1 MVTSTR
7 MIAIGIERS
16 GQISI
21 QRVVTGP
28 DDGLAVGSLREKWNQ
43 DDSLVHVLS
52 NWMEG
57 GDIY

>member
-7 MIAIGIERS
+7 IIAIGIERS

-21 QRVVTGP
+21 QHVVTGA

-43 DDSLVHVLS
+43 MSHWFMS
-52 NWMEG
+52 
-57 GDIY
+57 